1 MTLLTQ
7 GLLIGFF
14 GSGLYFA
21 VDEYEPDR
29 AVAFMLKLLL
39 SCGAP
44 PSCFTKLVCLA
55 TGFSDTAVT
64 HRGLR
69 DAHFA
74 DQTSRKYAMIMAGG
88 AVSCVRTTTKS
99 GITCGR

>member
-1 MTLLTQ
+1 MNPVIQ

-14 GSGLYFA
+14 GSALYFA
-21 VDEYEPDR
+21 VDKYEPDR
-29 AVAFMLKLLL
+29 TVAFMLKFLVAY
-39 SCGAP
+39 GAP

-55 TGFSDTAVT
+55 TGISDTAVT